1 MHTTQIYMASAVLGG
16 ILAAVGLGVFLRRHF
31 TPSQTG
37 GGGIPGKTPP
47 APLEKRAWW
56 GLGITIAT
64 ILAVVAVFLVRDAS
78 LYHEDRPTRLIVL
91 AIVIVGALAYAVL
104 AHRTRLARGAGE
116 VMIDE
121 RDRMII
127 ERAPAVQLYAVFIAL
142 AVWCIALTE
151 VYWERGA
158 IPVFYP
164 YVMFWT
170 TYAVGI
176 IAWSVAVLVGYRRL

>member
-56 GLGITIAT
+56 GLGIT
-64 ILAVVAVFLVRDAS
+64 
-78 LYHEDRPTRLIVL
+78 HEDRPTRLIVL